1 MMIATVVGFRA
12 ALFVIV
18 ADFLPKRVLF
28 LVGASWPRVLSTGP
42 LALVFLGV
50 AVWWTRTPLPELLV
64 RDPQELTT
72 CPPRSLLMFRTA
84 VALSPCFGTWA
95 EFLL

>member
-1 MMIATVVGFRA
+1 MTVVGSRA

-28 LVGASWPRVLSTGP
+28 LVGLLATRFIYRPA

-50 AVWWTRTPLPELLV
+50 AVWRTK
-64 RDPQELTT
+64 RH
-72 CPPRSLLMFRTA
+72 CA
-84 VALSPCFGTWA
+84 SPS
-95 EFLL
+95 